1 MSRCTQ
7 KASPFIGGA
16 FCVYKASA
24 TASCLRRAFAHSG
37 KYQTLLGAA
46 ARQPPMA
53 LHQEGGV
60 AMLTPKQE
68 TFACKIVE
76 GMTQADAY
84 RAAYST
90 AKMSDKTIWENA
102 SRLMA
107 DSKVQARVAELRAQI
122 ASKSIMTAQERL
134 IWLSEIIRSE
144 EESTDTKLKASDQM
158 NKMQAAYITK
168 IDGNFNVAKLEDLI

>member
-1 MSRCTQ
+1 
-7 KASPFIGGA
+7 
-16 FCVYKASA
+16 
-24 TASCLRRAFAHSG
+24 
-37 KYQTLLGAA
+37 
-46 ARQPPMA
+46 
-53 LHQEGGV
+53 
-60 AMLTPKQE
+60 MLTPKQE

-107 DSKVQARVAELRAQI
+107 DSKVQARVVELRAQI